1 MEIYLKLFEVL
12 FPVFFIVGI
21 GYYLGKKNPNFDNSF
36 ITSFASNVGTPAMVI
51 YAITST
57 GISFDIYASY
67 FIYYLIAIIGFTLT
81 GIIIL
86 YLLKT
91 KDIIREVPVFILP
104 NNGNMGI
111 PICLFAYGSQGLGIA
126 ASISSLIIL
135 LHFTL
140 GVFLADRKFDFK
152 ILIKN
157 PPFYAII
164 FSVGFLYFDLE
175 MPKAIINLTELLTYT
190 AIVLILMSL
199 GIALTKLKV
208 FSLTNSI
215 ISSIGRVIIG
225 PIIGFIIIIYFDL
238 SGFGAGVILI
248 QSAMP
253 SAILNYLIGSMYSPK
268 EIVGIFFDQ
277 AKTRAATVDGNTYHS
292 SSLIYAMSGS
302 GGSSNSADNDGGR
315 MPEGKKQS
323 SGMTNFFNSTR
334 SHGSGA
340 SIADSSNGSDWVSV
354 SNYGSGTNN
363 LLQFGAQNANSSA
376 GDYIRILVK
385 PNSAP
390 VAAANT
396 HCIN

>member
-1 MEIYLKLFEVL
+1 MDIYLKLFEVL
-12 FPVFFIVGI
+12 FPVFFVVGI

-36 ITSFASNVGTPAMVI
+36 ITTFASNVGTPAMVI
-51 YAITST
+51 YSITST
-57 GISFDIYASY
+57 GITFEQYTSY
-67 FIYYLIAIIGFTLT
+67 FVYYLIAIIGFAFT
-81 GIIIL
+81 GLLIL

-91 KDIIREVPVFILP
+91 KDIIREIPVFILP

-140 GVFLADRKFDFK
+140 GVFLADRKFDFNV
-152 ILIKN
+152 LIKN

-164 FSVGFLYFDLE
+164 FSVSFIYLDLE

-225 PIIGFIIIIYFDL
+225 PLIGFLVIIFFDL

-268 EIVGIFFDQ
+268 EIVDNIASTIVVSTIMSFI
-277 AKTRAATVDGNTYHS
+277 TVP
-292 SSLIYAMSGS
+292 IMV
-302 GGSSNSADNDGGR
+302 
-315 MPEGKKQS
+315 
-323 SGMTNFFNSTR
+323 F
-334 SHGSGA
+334 
-340 SIADSSNGSDWVSV
+340 IALK
-354 SNYGSGTNN
+354 Y
-363 LLQFGAQNANSSA
+363 F
-376 GDYIRILVK
+376 Y
-385 PNSAP
+385 
-390 VAAANT
+390 
-396 HCIN
+396 